1 MNSMIFS
8 YNGTQQN
15 DVPRKTTKLFPFS
28 HQEKRRTIRRP
39 KKQDSNMLFSN
50 NATLKGS
57 MFHRIQYVTS
67 GCSAC
72 GK

>member
-1 MNSMIFS
+1 MNNMIFS
-8 YNGTQQN
+8 YNNKSDNINTPKVVN
-15 DVPRKTTKLFPFS
+15 KTFNVKTFNNLFAKNNK
-28 HQEKRRTIRRP
+28 ENA
-39 KKQDSNMLFSN
+39 NMLFSN
-50 NATLKGS
+50 NSSLHGS